1 MGVHLGFR
9 RTNPIQCYADD
20 ILQMV
25 PERKKAELVAR
36 ALYSYFGGKQLSE
49 DDLHIMLTGRPASSP
64 SSVAPRADNIPS
76 AKRSKPQ
83 RAKVKKV
90 ETPKPEKEDET
101 PSLYN
106 KEDTRNPAG
115 KMEPQIDNQD
125 MKEQPRSDDGGY
137 QFSGEDDAML
147 HDAMAAFMN
156 L

>member
-36 ALYSYFGGKQLSE
+36 ALYSYLGGKQLSE
-49 DDLHIMLTGRPASSP
+49 DDLHIMLTGKPASI
-64 SSVAPRADNIPS
+64 VPRAINTSS
-76 AKRSKPQ
+76 AKRSKSSKTKSQQIEPPEQ
-83 RAKVKKV
+83 KK
-90 ETPKPEKEDET
+90 EPDA

-106 KEDTRNPAG
+106 KEETRNLTSKTETQSG
-115 KMEPQIDNQD
+115 NQD
-125 MKEQPRSDDGGY
+125 AKEPRSDNGGY
-137 QFSGEDDAML
+137 QFTDDDDAML

>member
-36 ALYSYFGGKQLSE
+36 ALYSYFGGKQPNE
-49 DDLHIMLTGRPASSP
+49 DDLHIMLTGKPASA
-64 SSVAPRADNIPS
+64 VPRTLNISS
-76 AKRSKPQ
+76 AKRSKSS
-83 RAKVKKV
+83 KVKIQKV
-90 ETPKPEKEDET
+90 EPPEQEKELNS

-106 KEDTRNPAG
+106 KEDNQNPDTD
-115 KMEPQIDNQD
+115 MESQPDNMD
-125 MKEQPRSDDGGY
+125 VKDTRSDDDGY
-137 QFSGEDDAML
+137 QFTDDDDAML

-156 L
+156 R